1 MSSDEQRE
9 EICLNIF
16 VYTLYTREKMMP
28 GRTEAEGGN
37 DVRGLHFVD
46 IINVEY

>member
-9 EICLNIF
+9 ICLNIL
-16 VYTLYTREKMMP
+16 VYTLYTRERMMP